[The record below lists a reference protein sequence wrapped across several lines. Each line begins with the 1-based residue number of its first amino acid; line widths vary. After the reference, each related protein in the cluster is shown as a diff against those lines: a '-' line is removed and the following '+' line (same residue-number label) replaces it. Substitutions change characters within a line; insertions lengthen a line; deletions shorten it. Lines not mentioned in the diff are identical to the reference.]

1 MAREANKMK
10 FSPIIAAYQQWIAKC
25 LIADGSLFS
34 SANLWTPELV
44 EEVRAAFVDH
54 PDMGKEDSFWEKLK
68 KQMQNASPAAK
79 HLMAEMIWAMLA
91 FPSNI
96 NTDTKRNS
104 IREVWAYSGQ
114 VFSENLPLLSDEVL
128 VGIASGG
135 QGYLTGYWRELTFI
149 IKLTVDLKTRSLS
162 ERQKLL
168 TSYDDFVAW
177 IAKLPEGD
185 TRQFR
190 HVLRFVA
197 FPDRVERMTSNTHR
211 QEILERFGIASE
223 KQTRN
228 WSDQQLDEALFNLR
242 TKLQKEYPGQI
253 LDFYESPLKARWWPD
268 EESPTSPVA
277 LNETNTTDKLPDV
290 ANPQRRYW
298 TLSAGE
304 GGEMWEEFYQN
315 GIAAIGW
322 DDLGDLTKFKDKEE
336 IRQKLQELWPGDSS
350 QKNNALACWQFAQ
363 DIRVGDIIF
372 AKQGFTNLYGYGVVE
387 SGYHFDDSRSNYQHT
402 HKVKWHSKGEWE
414 MPVNGKMAMKTLT
427 DITRWPDFV
436 KKIGHKVGLEVGD
449 EPDSGI
455 KPAVSNGVAYWWLNA
470 NPKIWDFRTARIGSV
485 QTYTS
490 HNEAGNKRQKFK
502 HFAAVKSGDLLIG
515 YVTTPDKEIVAIC
528 EITKALHGPP
538 GKEAIEFRKIEQFS
552 EPVTWAELQAVPALS
567 KCEPI
572 VNNQGSLFAVTDD
585 EYEAIRALID
595 ERNLGTQL
603 PKPASFTKADA
614 LAGLFM
620 TVGKHDEIIARLK
633 RKKALILQG
642 PPGVGKTFV
651 ARRLAFAMM
660 GMKDVRRVAMVQF
673 HPSYGYEDFVQGF
686 RPTRTGLERRDGVFY
701 QFVRLARNDPDRD
714 WFFIIDEI
722 NRGNLAKIFGEL
734 LMLIEAD
741 KRGPEH
747 AIPLTYS
754 ESPDE
759 TFYLPANLYFI
770 GTMNTAD
777 RSLAMV
783 DYALRRR
790 FAFETLD
797 PALDSPAFA
806 TWLKERKASDAF
818 IERIRAKIGNLNEV
832 ITNERDLGSR
842 FRIGHSFFCPPD
854 GHAPDEAWYREVIV
868 GEIQPLLEEYFD
880 SPDRVEKLVAELL
893 A

>member
-1 MAREANKMK
+1 MSFTWIPLYEEMARKILEFEDRQAELLALLQELRAEGLKVIQLNDRDASGKVIPLAEIDPLTFFSSFNRTSSVSGRQAILQRIKKAWNLSAPVPQDFDGIPLANAQNSWAFAYAADREPTDVPILWRVAREAVEKNWQTFDQNLFNEALGISQMGLARMSMSLFWMK
-10 FSPIIAAYQQWIAKC
+10 PRAYLSLDKNTRAYFERHGIICESKTAAGYHSWMEKVVAKVGDDFPQISLDAYQENGGSA
-25 LIADGSLFS
+25 AD
-34 SANLWTPELV
+34 
-44 EEVRAAFVDH
+44 
-54 PDMGKEDSFWEKLK
+54 
-68 KQMQNASPAAK
+68 
-79 HLMAEMIWAMLA
+79 
-91 FPSNI
+91 
-96 NTDTKRNS
+96 
-104 IREVWAYSGQ
+104 
-114 VFSENLPLLSDEVL
+114 
-128 VGIASGG
+128 
-135 QGYLTGYWRELTFI
+135 
-149 IKLTVDLKTRSLS
+149 
-162 ERQKLL
+162 
-168 TSYDDFVAW
+168 
-177 IAKLPEGD
+177 
-185 TRQFR
+185 
-190 HVLRFVA
+190 
-197 FPDRVERMTSNTHR
+197 
-211 QEILERFGIASE
+211 
-223 KQTRN
+223 
-228 WSDQQLDEALFNLR
+228 
-242 TKLQKEYPGQI
+242 
-253 LDFYESPLKARWWPD
+253 D
-268 EESPTSPVA
+268 EESDVNA
-277 LNETNTTDKLPDV
+277 AYKLHEVSKEPES
-290 ANPQRRYW
+290 RRYW

-304 GGEMWEEFYQN
+304 GGEMWEDFYEN

-322 DDLGDLTKFKDKEE
+322 DDLGDLTAYKNKDDL
-336 IRQKLQELWPGDSS
+336 RAKLKELWPADTDK
-350 QKNNALACWQFAQ
+350 KNDTHACWQFAHE
-363 DIRVGDIIF
+363 IAVGDVIF
-372 AKQGFTNLYGYGVVE
+372 AKQGFSKLFGYGVVE
-387 SGYHFDDSRSNYQHT
+387 SDYIFDDSRPNYH
-402 HKVKWHSKGEWE
+402 HVRKVKWYSKGEWE
-414 MPVNGKMAMKTLT
+414 MPEDGKMAMKALT

-436 KKIGHKVGLEVGD
+436 KKIGGKVGLEIGA
-449 EPDSGI
+449 EPDPVV
-455 KPAVSNGVAYWWLNA
+455 KPSVSNGVAYWWLNA
-470 NPKIWDFRTARIGSV
+470 NPKIWDFRTASIGSV

-502 HFAAVKSGDLLIG
+502 YFAAVKPGDLLIG

-528 EITKALHGPP
+528 EITKALHGLP

-572 VNNQGSLFAVTDD
+572 LNNQGSLFSVTND

-620 TVGKHDEIIARLK
+620 TAAKHDEIIARLK
-633 RKKALILQG
+633 RKKAIILQG

-759 TFYLPANLYFI
+759 TFYLPANLHFI

-797 PALDSPAFA
+797 PAMDSPAFA
-806 TWLKERKASDAF
+806 TWLKERKATDTLIA
-818 IERIRAKIGNLNEV
+818 RIRTKIGSLNEV

-854 GHAPDEAWYREVIV
+854 GHAPDEAWYREVIA